1 MRKLVLKMSVSVDG
15 FVGGPNGEI
24 DWLLRT
30 MDKPVIDWIEKTLW
44 QAGVHIMGRHTFYD
58 IASYWPTSS
67 DQLAAPMN

>member
-30 MDKPVIDWIEKTLW
+30 MDKSAIDWIEETLW
-44 QAGVHIMGRHTFYD
+44 QAGVHIMGGVHFTIWYR
-58 IASYWPTSS
+58 IGLLLQIRLQP
-67 DQLAAPMN
+67 P